1 MEKNLEDKIE
11 LQDKIIKY
19 YNSYKKII
27 LILTSFFIIL
37 AASFIIIQFK
47 NEKKN
52 DLIAEM
58 YIEANLYLA
67 SKNKEKSKLLYEEI
81 ILSKN
86 DFYSIL
92 ALNSILENDLILDK
106 NKILKYFKI
115 IKKLNNSKDLDDLLT
130 FKKALY
136 LIKFSNYEDGS
147 ALLEKLIKDKSKY
160 KNLAEEIIVK

>member
-1 MEKNLEDKIE
+1 
-11 LQDKIIKY
+11 
-19 YNSYKKII
+19 
-27 LILTSFFIIL
+27 
-37 AASFIIIQFK
+37 
-47 NEKKN
+47 
-52 DLIAEM
+52 M